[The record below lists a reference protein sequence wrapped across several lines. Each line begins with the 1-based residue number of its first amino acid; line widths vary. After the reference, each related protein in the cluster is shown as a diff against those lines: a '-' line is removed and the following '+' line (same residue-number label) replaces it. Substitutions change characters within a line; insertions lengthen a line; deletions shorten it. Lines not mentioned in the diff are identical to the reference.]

1 MKEERGKKEAMA
13 GKIEIITE
21 GVGVDKASPDIN
33 ATLCCATC
41 LAALR

>member
-13 GKIEIITE
+13 GKIEIINE

-33 ATLCCATC
+33 ATLCCGAG
-41 LAALR
+41 LLALR